1 MRHSQIV
8 YDIMEVIMDNNENI
22 TASCEELMVKDQ
34 DLYNAIS
41 KATLTTDRKSLY
53 KQLRPGDM
61 LMIYR
66 NPKKQLLVG
75 KIFYKISTSSQ
86 GSSFSSLK
94 MLGVDKSTVYGY
106 GVVLGHNKFM
116 KTDTMSFLETCSGVL
131 VLRNP
136 SLDPYKLRLLQDWM
150 EDRLEKVPY
159 TYSKAAQSIYGHFIK
174 HTSKT
179 VTEEEA
185 KETFIP
191 MFCSTIFAYGMT
203 AVGIK
208 TGLKFNNIDLIWP
221 KDWAVASNF
230 KPLISYFSPDEKAE
244 KVLSISDESI
254 RTNTSNQKHCVLKK
268 VMDYTPEIKKLL
280 LEVSNLPTA
289 IPGDSQS
296 KMDHIDKLINGKDSD
311 AYLVMC
317 DENIIGAVWIGNGDV
332 GKDGDT
338 VPGKWFHDYGILTQ
352 YQGQGYGVAGVHAII
367 EYCKMNYPGLP
378 IGLIVDTRNKK
389 AIHTYMKCGFKIVQ
403 EWSDKHLVHMSYVH
417 TVVSDES
424 IEASTEA
431 VQDIAKKKAAV
442 IKHICSI
449 MDIMDPSGLNSKRY
463 HNMLDHMSAA
473 EFDKWMHYVK
483 EGKWQIH
490 ITAPNITNNLST
502 TNLLKAA
509 DAAKCKLFH
518 KLWMTDDATGQKYL
532 TDSEFLVLNLPIR
545 RQQQFL
551 DEKMSVPDNDR
562 KIDGMTGQVTG
573 DSRSSSI
580 TNPEINILAARG
592 LDATLKE
599 LVNVRGGNIAA
610 YSEFRRQAEEGG
622 SITLESLNTG
632 SVSRVAMTGQ
642 VLLASAMIDS
652 NMVEG

>member
-1 MRHSQIV
+1 MRHSRIV

-22 TASCEELMVKDQ
+22 TASCEELMVKDKE
-34 DLYNAIS
+34 LYNAIS
-41 KATLTTDRKSLY
+41 KATLTTDRESLY

-61 LMIYR
+61 LMVYR

-94 MLGVDKSTVYGY
+94 ILGTDKSTVYGY

-116 KTDTMSFLETCSGVL
+116 KTDTMSFLETCAGVL
-131 VLRNP
+131 VLRNH
-136 SLDPYKLRLLQDWM
+136 SLDPDKLRMLQDWM

-159 TYSKAAQSIYGHFIK
+159 TYTKAAQSIYGHFIK

-179 VTEEEA
+179 VTKAEA
-185 KETFIP
+185 KKTFRP
-191 MFCSTIFAYGMT
+191 MFCSTIFAYGMK

-208 TGLKFNNIDLIWP
+208 TGLKFKNIDLIWP

-230 KPLISYFSPDEKAE
+230 KPLVSYFSPEEKAE
-244 KVLSISDESI
+244 KVL
-254 RTNTSNQKHCVLKK
+254 
-268 VMDYTPEIKKLL
+268 
-280 LEVSNLPTA
+280 A
-289 IPGDSQS
+289 
-296 KMDHIDKLINGKDSD
+296 
-311 AYLVMC
+311 
-317 DENIIGAVWIGNGDV
+317 
-332 GKDGDT
+332 
-338 VPGKWFHDYGILTQ
+338 
-352 YQGQGYGVAGVHAII
+352 
-367 EYCKMNYPGLP
+367 
-378 IGLIVDTRNKK
+378 
-389 AIHTYMKCGFKIVQ
+389 
-403 EWSDKHLVHMSYVH
+403 
-417 TVVSDES
+417 VSDES

-431 VQDIAKKKAAV
+431 VQDIVKKKAAV